1 MYNCNF
7 VKLFHTFKDKEKQG
21 MPAFGDGVI
30 ASKLAILYKVE
41 VVYEDIYKQVYFS
54 ALSFIFLSK
63 SQI

>member
-1 MYNCNF
+1 
-7 VKLFHTFKDKEKQG
+7 